1 MTEIVQNIHFP
12 GSQGPLVVLERSQ
25 AVVHGEPQD
34 IADVA
39 TCWLQ
44 GLRVSE
50 SFTCEKVQAVHA
62 CVQR

>member
-1 MTEIVQNIHFP
+1 
-12 GSQGPLVVLERSQ
+12 VLERSQ

-44 GLRVSE
+44 GMRVSE
-50 SFTCEKVQAVHA
+50 LFTCEKVQAVHA
-62 CVQR
+62 CVQQ